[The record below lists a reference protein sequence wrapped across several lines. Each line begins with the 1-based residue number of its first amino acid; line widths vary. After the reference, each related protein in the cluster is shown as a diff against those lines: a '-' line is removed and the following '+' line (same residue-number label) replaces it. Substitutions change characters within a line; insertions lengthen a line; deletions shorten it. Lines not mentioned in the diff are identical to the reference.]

1 MTSFNRSFSAQST
14 PGAMITRYLTQPEL
28 RLQLIIWLT
37 LISVA
42 VIMALPFAWL
52 LSSSLKLEQKIF
64 QFPPQWIPDPIRLMN
79 YVDAMTYKPFHIYFM
94 NTALIAVINQ
104 VAILASASFCAY
116 GFARIRFPG
125 RDFWFAIVLATMMVP
140 YFVLMVPSFIIFSR
154 IGWIDTYLPLTVPF
168 FFGGGA
174 FNIFLLRQFFR
185 NLPKELA
192 DAARIDGCNEF
203 GIYGRIML
211 PLSKPVLVTI
221 AILTF
226 LFSWNDFIGPLL
238 YINSPDKF
246 TVAIGLAG
254 FRSVL
259 RTRWDLLMA
268 ASTVMTV
275 PVIVLFFIAQRYFIQ
290 GIVLTGLKG

>member
-154 IGWIDTYLPLTVPF
+154 IGWIDTIP
-168 FFGGGA
+168 
-174 FNIFLLRQFFR
+174 
-185 NLPKELA
+185 
-192 DAARIDGCNEF
+192 
-203 GIYGRIML
+203 
-211 PLSKPVLVTI
+211 
-221 AILTF
+221 
-226 LFSWNDFIGPLL
+226 
-238 YINSPDKF
+238 
-246 TVAIGLAG
+246 
-254 FRSVL
+254 
-259 RTRWDLLMA
+259 
-268 ASTVMTV
+268 
-275 PVIVLFFIAQRYFIQ
+275 
-290 GIVLTGLKG
+290 